1 MSIIEYLIFYYQIKK
16 TASLTEYITDKLE
29 LQQYFQL
36 RELNERLLMELSNES
51 NISLKIKL

>member
-1 MSIIEYLIFYYQIKK
+1 MSIIEYIIFYYQIKK